1 MPRRDDL
8 RSVCVLGAGPIR
20 IGQACEFDYSG
31 VQGVQA
37 LREEGLRV
45 VLVNSNPATIMTD
58 PERAD
63 ATYIEP
69 ITATVVAA
77 ILEKERCDALLPT
90 LGGQTALNV
99 AVELANS
106 GVLERLSVRLLGAGV
121 DAIRTAEDRER
132 FREAMR
138 RTGLPVLPSLTVT
151 SLARAEAAADVVG
164 FPAILR
170 PSFTLGGTGTAM
182 VYNREEY
189 GRAIKA
195 ALAASPVGEVL
206 VERSVEGWK
215 EFELEVMRDVADTVV
230 VVCSIENVDAMGVH
244 TGDSITVAPALTLTD
259 KEYQV
264 LRDAAAT
271 CLKTVGVETGGANV
285 QFAVRPET
293 GEWAIIEMNPRVSR
307 SSALASKATG
317 FPIARIAAKLALG
330 YRLDEITNAITGST
344 PASFEPALDYVVVK
358 VPRFAFEKFPGADD
372 TLGTAMKSVGEAMA
386 IGTCFEEALLKAV
399 RSLELGRAGLAAPPS
414 VGRLD
419 EEGLASRLRI
429 PNPERLWVVAEALRR
444 GWDVDRVSGL
454 SRWDPWFVRRV
465 AGLVAAEAAIADR
478 GLSDAGALAAA
489 KRLGFSD
496 ADLARLVGQPEGQVR
511 ERRRSAGAVRRY
523 RKVDTCAG
531 EFAASTPYLYGS
543 FGTLD
548 EVPDRKRPAV
558 VILGSGPVRIGQGIE
573 FDACCVQAIAG
584 LRAQGREAVMLNCN
598 PETVSTDWD
607 AADRLYFEPLTLE
620 EALDVITREQAEGAV
635 AQFGGQT
642 PLKLA
647 KGLAAAGVRIL
658 GTPPDAIDLA
668 EDRERFSAVLKR
680 LGLRQPACEAVVA
693 LGEARNA
700 AARLGYPV
708 LVRPSYV
715 LGGRGMEVVYRE
727 GELAEYWER
736 EVLAAPEHPVLI
748 DRFLERAVE
757 VDVDALSDGSEVVIC
772 GVLEHIEEAGI
783 HSGDSSCVFP
793 SVSLAL
799 EVGAEVRRI
808 TRLLARELGVVGL
821 LNLQLAVRDGLVYV
835 LEANPRASRTVPF
848 VSKATGVPWAGM
860 AAQVCCGARLSD
872 LGVVDGVPLGVAVK
886 MPVFPFDR
894 FPGVD
899 PLPGPEMRSTGEVM
913 GMAGSFGEAYAKA
926 AQGAGLALPPAGT
939 VFLSVADAD
948 KPRATPLAAR
958 LQELG
963 LNLLATQGTAA
974 ALARDGIKT
983 DIVRKVSEGRPHVVD
998 LMVNGEIQMV
1008 INTASGSRAHRDGI
1022 AIRRGALEHRI
1033 PYVATVA
1040 GAFAAAE
1047 AIAAL
1052 RGSGVEPRS
1061 LQEWQARADAQRL
1074 AASRAANR

>member
-1 MPRRDDL
+1 MPRSTDVRN
-8 RSVCVLGAGPIR
+8 VCVLGAGPIR

-45 VLVNSNPATIMTD
+45 VLINSNPATIMTD

-63 ATYIEP
+63 ATYVEP
-69 ITATVVAA
+69 ITAEVAAA
-77 ILEKERCDALLPT
+77 ILEHEGCDALLPT

-99 AVELANS
+99 AVELANA
-106 GVLERLSVRLLGAGV
+106 GVLDRLGVRLLGASV

-138 RTGLPVLPSLTVT
+138 RAGLPVLPSLTVT
-151 SLARAEAAADVVG
+151 ALARAAEAAETVG

-170 PSFTLGGTGTAM
+170 PSFTLGGTGAAM

-189 GRAIKA
+189 AQAIKL

-285 QFAVRPET
+285 QFAVHPDT

-358 VPRFAFEKFPGADD
+358 VPRFAFEKFPGAED
-372 TLGTAMKSVGEAMA
+372 TLGTSMKSVGEVMA
-386 IGTCFEEALLKAV
+386 IGGTFEEALLKAV
-399 RSLELGRAGLAAPPS
+399 RSLELGREGLAAPAA
-414 VGRLD
+414 VAALD
-419 EEGLASRLRI
+419 EEALASRLRVAS
-429 PNPERLWVVAEALRR
+429 PERLWAVAEALRR
-444 GWDVDRVSGL
+444 GWEVERVSEL
-454 SRWDPWFVRRV
+454 SRWDPWFVRRI
-465 AGLVAAEAAIADR
+465 AGLVAAEATITER
-478 GLSDAGALAAA
+478 AGEDEVLTAA
-489 KRLGFSD
+489 KRLGFGD
-496 ADLARLVGQPEGQVR
+496 GDIARLLGKPEERVR
-511 ERRRSAGAVRRY
+511 DRRCKAGAIRRY

-531 EFAASTPYLYGS
+531 EFAAATPYLYGG

-548 EVPDRKRPAV
+548 EVPQREKPAV

-584 LRAQGREAVMLNCN
+584 LRAAGREAVMMNCN

-620 EALDVITREQAEGAV
+620 EVLDVAAREDAEGAV

-647 KGLAAAGVRIL
+647 KGLAAAGVKIL
-658 GTPPDAIDLA
+658 GTPPEAIDVA
-668 EDRERFSAVLKR
+668 EDRERFSAVIRK
-680 LGLRQPACEAVVA
+680 LGLRQPAGEAVVSLA
-693 LGEARNA
+693 DAKRTA
-700 AARLGYPV
+700 ACLGYPV

-715 LGGRGMEVVYRE
+715 LGGRGMQSVYRE
-727 GELAEYWER
+727 GDLAAYWKR
-736 EVLAAPEHPVLI
+736 EVVATPEHPVLI

-757 VDVDALSDGSEVVIC
+757 IDVDALADGHGVVIC

-793 SVSLAL
+793 SVSLHL
-799 EVGAEVRRI
+799 EITAEVRRI
-808 TRLLARELGVVGL
+808 VRLLARELGVVGL

-848 VSKATGVPWAGM
+848 ISKATGVPWATL
-860 AAQVCCGARLSD
+860 AAQVCCGARLSE
-872 LGVVDGVPLGVAVK
+872 LGVSDGVPLGVAVK
-886 MPVFPFDR
+886 MPVFPFER

-913 GMAGSFGEAYAKA
+913 GMAETFGEAYAKA
-926 AQGAGLALPPAGT
+926 ALGAGLALPLAGT
-939 VFLSVADAD
+939 VFLSVADGD
-948 KPRATPLAAR
+948 KPRATSLAAR
-958 LQELG
+958 LEELG
-963 LNLLATQGTAA
+963 FALIATQGTAA
-974 ALARDGIKT
+974 ALARDGIASR
-983 DIVRKVSEGRPHVVD
+983 VVYKVSEGRPHAVD

-1008 INTASGSRAHRDGI
+1008 INTATGSRAHRDGV
-1022 AIRRGALEHRI
+1022 AIRRGALEHRV

-1040 GAFAAAE
+1040 GAFAAGE

-1052 RGSGVEPRS
+1052 RRGTIEPRS
-1061 LQEWQARADAQRL
+1061 LQAWQTRTRAQRP
-1074 AASRAANR
+1074 ASGRTVS

>member
-1 MPRRDDL
+1 MTRRTDV

-63 ATYIEP
+63 ATYVEP
-69 ITATVVAA
+69 ITAEVVTA
-77 ILEKERCDALLPT
+77 ILEAERCDAMLPT

-99 AVELANS
+99 AVELADA
-106 GVLERLSVRLLGAGV
+106 GVLERLGVRLLGATV
-121 DAIRTAEDRER
+121 EAIRTAEDRER

-138 RTGLPVLPSLTVT
+138 RSGLPVLPSLTVR
-151 SLARAEAAADVVG
+151 SLASCGEAAERVG

-170 PSFTLGGTGTAM
+170 PSFTLGGTGAAM

-189 GRAIKA
+189 AGAIRA
-195 ALAASPVGEVL
+195 ALAASPVSEVL

-215 EFELEVMRDVADTVV
+215 EYELEVMRDLADTVV

-264 LRDAAAT
+264 LRDAAAV
-271 CLKTVGVETGGANV
+271 CLRTVGVETGGANV
-285 QFAVRPET
+285 QFAVDPAT
-293 GEWAIIEMNPRVSR
+293 GEWVIIEMNPRVSR

-330 YRLDEITNAITGST
+330 YRLDEIVNAITRST

-358 VPRFAFEKFPGADD
+358 MPRFAFEKFPGAERV
-372 TLGTAMKSVGEAMA
+372 LGSSMKSVGEAMA
-386 IGTCFEEALLKAV
+386 IGAGFEEALLKAV
-399 RSLELGRAGLAAPPS
+399 RSLELGRVGLAATPEIAACD
-414 VGRLD
+414 D
-419 EEGLASRLRI
+419 EALISALRI
-429 PNPERLWVVAEALRR
+429 PSPERLWAVAEAARR
-444 GWDVDRVSGL
+444 GWSVEQIATM

-465 AGLVAAEAAIADR
+465 AGLVAAEAALGGSVDGELLR
-478 GLSDAGALAAA
+478 GA
-489 KRLGFSD
+489 KRLGFADEDIARIAGRTTD
-496 ADLARLVGQPEGQVR
+496 AMRRHRLD
-511 ERRRSAGAVRRY
+511 AGLVRRY

-531 EFAASTPYLYGS
+531 EFAAATPYLYGS
-543 FGTLD
+543 FGELD
-548 EVPDRKRPAV
+548 EVPPAGRPSA

-584 LRAQGREAVMLNCN
+584 LRAEGRDAVMVNCN

-607 AADRLYFEPLTLE
+607 AADRLYFEPLTTE
-620 EALDVITREQAEGAV
+620 DVLDVVERESAEGV
-635 AQFGGQT
+635 LVQLGGQT

-647 KGLAAAGVRIL
+647 RALAASGVRVL
-658 GTPPDAIDLA
+658 GTSPEAIDLA
-668 EDRERFSAVLKR
+668 EDRERFAGVLAR
-680 LGLRQPACEAVVA
+680 LGLRQPP
-693 LGEARNA
+693 GETVLSLDAARA
-700 AARLGYPV
+700 AAERLGYPV

-727 GELAEYWER
+727 AELTDYWRR
-736 EVLAAPEHPVLI
+736 EVLVAPEHPVLL

-757 VDVDALSDGSEVVIC
+757 IDVDALADGADVVIC
-772 GVLEHIEEAGI
+772 GILEHIEEAGI
-783 HSGDSSCVFP
+783 HSGDSSCVLP
-793 SVSLAL
+793 SVSLPL
-799 EVGAEVRRI
+799 EVLAEVRR
-808 TRLLARELGVVGL
+808 TARLLARELHVVGL
-821 LNLQLAVRDGLVYV
+821 INVQLAVRDGAVFV

-848 VSKATGVPWAGM
+848 ISKATGVPWATL
-860 AAQVCCGARLSD
+860 AARLCCGATVAS
-872 LGVVDGVPLGVAVK
+872 LGIQDGVPMGIAVK

-913 GMAGSFGEAYAKA
+913 GIASTFGEAYAKA
-926 AQGAGLALPPAGT
+926 ALGAGLGLPQRGGA
-939 VFLSVADAD
+939 FLSLAEPD
-948 KPRATPLAAR
+948 KPRAAALGAR
-958 LQELG
+958 FEELG
-963 LNLLATQGTAA
+963 FTLLATRGTAA
-974 ALARDGIKT
+974 VLQRAG
-983 DIVRKVSEGRPHVVD
+983 VRASVVAKVSEGRPHVVD
-998 LMVNGEIQMV
+998 GMVNGDIQLV
-1008 INTASGSRAHRDGI
+1008 INTATGSRAHRDGI

-1033 PYVATVA
+1033 PYVATIP

-1047 AIAAL
+1047 AIAAVR
-1052 RGSGVEPRS
+1052 RGPLSVRPLQAWAVETGRTP
-1061 LQEWQARADAQRL
+1061 L
-1074 AASRAANR
+1074 AAAR

>member
-1 MPRRDDL
+1 MPRRADV

-37 LREEGLRV
+37 LREESLRV
-45 VLVNSNPATIMTD
+45 VLINSNPATIMTD

-63 ATYIEP
+63 ATYVEP
-69 ITATVVAA
+69 ITAEVAAA
-77 ILEKERCDALLPT
+77 ILEREGCDALLPT

-99 AVELANS
+99 AVELANA
-106 GVLERLSVRLLGAGV
+106 GVLDRLGVRLLGATV
-121 DAIRTAEDRER
+121 EAIRTAEDRER

-138 RTGLPVLPSLTVT
+138 RAGLPVLPSLTVT
-151 SLARAEAAADVVG
+151 SLARSGEAADTVG

-170 PSFTLGGTGTAM
+170 PSFTLGGTGAAM
-182 VYNREEY
+182 VYNRDEY
-189 GRAIKA
+189 ASAIRA

-285 QFAVRPET
+285 QFAVHPDT
-293 GEWAIIEMNPRVSR
+293 GEWVVIEMNPRVSR

-330 YRLDEITNAITGST
+330 YRLDEITNAITRST

-358 VPRFAFEKFPGADD
+358 VPRFAFEKFPGAEVV
-372 TLGTAMKSVGEAMA
+372 LGTSMKSVGEVMA
-386 IGTCFEEALLKAV
+386 IGGTFEEALLKAV
-399 RSLELGRAGLAAPPS
+399 RSLELGRAGLGSPPWVAA
-414 VGRLD
+414 LED
-419 EEGLASRLRI
+419 EVLASQTRVAT
-429 PNPERLWVVAEALRR
+429 PDRLWVVAEALRR
-444 GWDVDRVSGL
+444 GWPVERVSEL
-454 SRWDPWFVRRV
+454 SRWDPWFVRRI
-465 AGLVAAEAAIADR
+465 AGLVAAERVIVGR
-478 GLSDAGALAAA
+478 GARDGALLVAA
-489 KRLGFSD
+489 KRLGFGD
-496 ADLARLVGQPEGQVR
+496 ADLAGLLGKPEAKVR
-511 ERRRSAGAVRRY
+511 ERRRRAGAVRRY

-531 EFAASTPYLYGS
+531 EFAAATPYLYGG

-548 EVPDRKRPAV
+548 EVPRRDRPAV

-584 LRAQGREAVMLNCN
+584 LRAARREAVMVNCN

-607 AADRLYFEPLTLE
+607 AADRLYFEPLTHE
-620 EALDVITREQAEGAV
+620 EVLDVCVREQAEGV
-635 AQFGGQT
+635 VVQFGGQT

-647 KGLAAAGVRIL
+647 PGLAAAGVRIL
-658 GTPPDAIDLA
+658 GTSPDAIDLA
-668 EDRERFSAVLKR
+668 EDRERFSAMIGR
-680 LGLRQPACEAVVA
+680 LGLRQPAGEAVAA
-693 LGEARNA
+693 LADARKA

-715 LGGRGMEVVYRE
+715 LGGRGMQAVYRDADLE
-727 GELAEYWER
+727 AYWRR
-736 EVLAAPEHPVLI
+736 EVLATPEHPVLI

-757 VDVDALSDGSEVVIC
+757 IDVDALSDGKAVAIC

-793 SVSLAL
+793 SVSLPL
-799 EVGAEVRRI
+799 EITAEVRRI
-808 TRLLARELGVVGL
+808 VRLLARELGVVGL
-821 LNLQLAVRDGLVYV
+821 LNLQLAVRDGVVYV

-848 VSKATGVPWAGM
+848 ISKATGVDWAAL
-860 AAQVCCGARLSD
+860 AAQVCCGARLAD
-872 LGVVDGVPLGVAVK
+872 LAVADGVPLGVAVK

-913 GMAGSFGEAYAKA
+913 GMAETFGEAYAKA
-926 AQGAGLALPPAGT
+926 ALGAGLALPLSGT

-948 KPRATPLAAR
+948 KPRAASLAAR
-958 LQELG
+958 LEELG
-963 LNLLATQGTAA
+963 FELVATHGTAA
-974 ALARDGIKT
+974 ALGRDGIAAGT
-983 DIVRKVSEGRPHVVD
+983 VHKVSEGRPHAVD
-998 LMVNGEIQMV
+998 LMVNGKIQMV
-1008 INTASGSRAHRDGI
+1008 INTATGSRAHRDGG

-1040 GAFAAAE
+1040 GAFAAGE

-1052 RGSGVEPRS
+1052 RGRALEPRS
-1061 LQEWQARADAQRL
+1061 LQAWQGRASARRRQDGG
-1074 AASRAANR
+1074 AAAG

>member
-1 MPRRDDL
+1 MTPRRTEV
-8 RSVCVLGAGPIR
+8 RNVCVLGAGPIR

-45 VLVNSNPATIMTD
+45 VLINSNPATIMTD

-63 ATYIEP
+63 ATYVEP
-69 ITATVVAA
+69 ITAEVAAA
-77 ILEKERCDALLPT
+77 ILEHEGCDALLPT

-99 AVELANS
+99 AVELANA
-106 GVLERLSVRLLGAGV
+106 GVLERLGVGLLGASV

-138 RTGLPVLPSLTVT
+138 RAGLPVLPSLTVT
-151 SLARAEAAADVVG
+151 SLARAAEAAEAVG

-170 PSFTLGGTGTAM
+170 PSFTLGGTGAAM

-189 GRAIKA
+189 ARAIKL

-285 QFAVRPET
+285 QFAVHPDT

-358 VPRFAFEKFPGADD
+358 VPRFAFEKFPGAED
-372 TLGTAMKSVGEAMA
+372 TLGTSMKSVGEVMA
-386 IGTCFEEALLKAV
+386 IGATFEEALLKAV
-399 RSLELGRAGLAAPPS
+399 RSLELGREGLAAPAA
-414 VGRLD
+414 VAALD
-419 EEGLASRLRI
+419 EEALASRLRVAS
-429 PNPERLWVVAEALRR
+429 PERLWAVAEALRR
-444 GWDVDRVSGL
+444 GWEVERVSEL

-465 AGLVAAEAAIADR
+465 AGLVAAEATIAER
-478 GLSDAGALAAA
+478 AGDVEVLTAA
-489 KRLGFSD
+489 KRLGFGD
-496 ADLARLVGQPEGQVR
+496 GDLARLLGKPEERVR
-511 ERRRSAGAVRRY
+511 ERRRKAGAVRRY

-531 EFAASTPYLYGS
+531 EFAAATPYLYGG

-548 EVPDRKRPAV
+548 EVPRCEKPAV

-584 LRAQGREAVMLNCN
+584 LRAAGREAVMINCN

-607 AADRLYFEPLTLE
+607 AADRLYFEPLSLE
-620 EALDVITREQAEGAV
+620 EVLDVVAREDAEGAV

-647 KGLAAAGVRIL
+647 KGLAAAGVKIL
-658 GTPPDAIDLA
+658 GTAPEAIDLA
-668 EDRERFSAVLKR
+668 EDRERFSAVIKK
-680 LGLRQPACEAVVA
+680 LGLRQPAGEAVGTLA
-693 LGEARNA
+693 DAKRTA
-700 AARLGYPV
+700 AHLGYPV

-715 LGGRGMEVVYRE
+715 LGGRGMQVVYRE
-727 GELAEYWER
+727 GDLEAYWKR
-736 EVLAAPEHPVLI
+736 EVIATPEHPVLI

-757 VDVDALSDGSEVVIC
+757 IDVDALADGHGVVIC

-793 SVSLAL
+793 SVSLHL
-799 EVGAEVRRI
+799 EITAEVRRI
-808 TRLLARELGVVGL
+808 VRLLARELGVVGL

-848 VSKATGVPWAGM
+848 ISKATGVPWAAL
-860 AAQVCCGARLSD
+860 AAQVCCGARLSE
-872 LGVVDGVPLGVAVK
+872 LGVSDGVPLGVAVK
-886 MPVFPFDR
+886 MPVFPFER

-913 GMAGSFGEAYAKA
+913 GMAETFGEAYAKA
-926 AQGAGLALPPAGT
+926 ALGAGLALPLAGT
-939 VFLSVADAD
+939 VFLSVADGD
-948 KPRATPLAAR
+948 KPRATSLAAR
-958 LQELG
+958 LEELG
-963 LNLLATQGTAA
+963 FALVATQGTAA
-974 ALARDGIKT
+974 ALARDGIASR
-983 DIVRKVSEGRPHVVD
+983 VVYKVSEGRPHAVD

-1008 INTASGSRAHRDGI
+1008 INTATGSRAHRDGV
-1022 AIRRGALEHRI
+1022 AIRGGALEHHV

-1040 GAFAAAE
+1040 GAFAAGE

-1052 RGSGVEPRS
+1052 RRGTIEPRS
-1061 LQEWQARADAQRL
+1061 LQAWQARTRVQRP
-1074 AASRAANR
+1074 ANGRTATS

>member
-1 MPRRDDL
+1 MPRRSDVKN
-8 RSVCVLGAGPIR
+8 VCVLGAGPIR

-45 VLVNSNPATIMTD
+45 VLINSNPATIMTD

-63 ATYIEP
+63 ATYVEP
-69 ITATVVAA
+69 VTAEVAAA
-77 ILEKERCDALLPT
+77 ILEREGCDALLPT

-99 AVELANS
+99 AVELANA
-106 GVLERLSVRLLGAGV
+106 GVLNRLGVRLLGATV
-121 DAIRTAEDRER
+121 EAIRTAEDRER

-138 RTGLPVLPSLTVT
+138 RAGLPVLPSLTVT
-151 SLARAEAAADVVG
+151 SLARAGEAADTVG

-170 PSFTLGGTGTAM
+170 PSFTLGGTGAAM
-182 VYNREEY
+182 VYNRDEY
-189 GRAIKA
+189 ASAIKA

-285 QFAVRPET
+285 QFAVHPDT
-293 GEWAIIEMNPRVSR
+293 GEWVVIEMNPRVSR

-330 YRLDEITNAITGST
+330 YRLDEITNAITRST

-358 VPRFAFEKFPGADD
+358 VPRFAFEKFPGAEVV
-372 TLGTAMKSVGEAMA
+372 LGTSMKSVGEVMA
-386 IGTCFEEALLKAV
+386 IGGMFEEALLKAV
-399 RSLELGRAGLAAPPS
+399 RSLELGRAGLAAPPW
-414 VGRLD
+414 VAALED
-419 EEGLASRLRI
+419 EVLASQARVAT
-429 PNPERLWVVAEALRR
+429 PDRLWVVAEALRR
-444 GWDVDRVSGL
+444 GWPVERVSEL
-454 SRWDPWFVRRV
+454 SRWDAWFVRRV
-465 AGLVAAEAAIADR
+465 AGLVAAEGVIVVRGARDGAA
-478 GLSDAGALAAA
+478 LVAA
-489 KRLGFSD
+489 KRLGFGD
-496 ADLARLVGQPEGQVR
+496 ADLAGLLNKPEARVR
-511 ERRRSAGAVRRY
+511 ERRRKAGAVRRY

-531 EFAASTPYLYGS
+531 EFAAATPYLYGG

-548 EVPDRKRPAV
+548 EVPRRDRPAV

-584 LRAQGREAVMLNCN
+584 LRAAGREAVMVNCN

-607 AADRLYFEPLTLE
+607 AADRLYFEPLTHEEVLDVCVRE
-620 EALDVITREQAEGAV
+620 EAEGV
-635 AQFGGQT
+635 VVQFGGQT

-647 KGLAAAGVRIL
+647 HGLAAAGVRIL
-658 GTPPDAIDLA
+658 GTSPEAIDLA
-668 EDRERFSAVLKR
+668 EDRERFSAVIGT
-680 LGLRQPACEAVVA
+680 LGLRQPAGQTVDSLAD
-693 LGEARNA
+693 ARKA

-715 LGGRGMEVVYRE
+715 LGGRGMQAVYRDADLE
-727 GELAEYWER
+727 AYWKR
-736 EVLAAPEHPVLI
+736 EVLATPEHPVLI

-757 VDVDALSDGSEVVIC
+757 IDVDALSDGKAVAIC

-793 SVSLAL
+793 SVSLPL
-799 EVGAEVRRI
+799 EITAEVRRI
-808 TRLLARELGVVGL
+808 VRLLARELGVVGL

-848 VSKATGVPWAGM
+848 ISKATGVEWAAL
-860 AAQVCCGARLSD
+860 AAQVCCGAHIAD
-872 LGVVDGVPLGVAVK
+872 LDVADGVPLGVAVK

-913 GMAGSFGEAYAKA
+913 GMAETFGEAYAKA
-926 AQGAGLALPPAGT
+926 ALGAGLALPLSGT

-948 KPRATPLAAR
+948 KPRATSLAAR
-958 LQELG
+958 LEELG
-963 LNLLATQGTAA
+963 FKLVATQGTAA
-974 ALARDGIKT
+974 ALGRDGIT
-983 DIVRKVSEGRPHVVD
+983 AGVVHKVSEGRPHAVD
-998 LMVNGEIQMV
+998 LMVNGKIQMV
-1008 INTASGSRAHRDGI
+1008 INTATGSRAHRDGV

-1040 GAFAAAE
+1040 GAFAAGE

-1052 RGSGVEPRS
+1052 RGHALEPRS
-1061 LQEWQARADAQRL
+1061 LQAWQGRARARRRHDGG
-1074 AASRAANR
+1074 AAVG

>member
-1 MPRRDDL
+1 MPRRTDVAN
-8 RSVCVLGAGPIR
+8 VCVLGAGPIR

-45 VLVNSNPATIMTD
+45 VLINSNPATIMTD

-63 ATYIEP
+63 ATYVEP
-69 ITATVVAA
+69 VTAEVAAA
-77 ILEKERCDALLPT
+77 ILEKEGCDSLLPT

-99 AVELANS
+99 AVELANA
-106 GVLERLSVRLLGAGV
+106 GVLDRLGIRLLGATV
-121 DAIRTAEDRER
+121 EAIRTAEDRER

-138 RTGLPVLPSLTVT
+138 RAGLPVLPSLTVT
-151 SLARAEAAADVVG
+151 SLARSGEAADAVG

-170 PSFTLGGTGTAM
+170 PSFTLGGTGAAM

-189 GRAIKA
+189 AKAIKA

-285 QFAVRPET
+285 QFAVHPDT
-293 GEWAIIEMNPRVSR
+293 GEWAVIEMNPRVSR

-330 YRLDEITNAITGST
+330 YRLDEITNAITRST

-358 VPRFAFEKFPGADD
+358 VPRFAFEKFPGAEDV
-372 TLGTAMKSVGEAMA
+372 LGTSMKSVGEAMA
-386 IGTCFEEALLKAV
+386 IGRTFEEALLKAV
-399 RSLELGRAGLAAPPS
+399 RSLELGRAGLAAPPA
-414 VGRLD
+414 VAALD
-419 EEGLASRLRI
+419 EEALASRLRVA
-429 PNPERLWVVAEALRR
+429 NPDRLWAVAEALRR
-444 GWDVDRVSGL
+444 GWEIATVGEL

-465 AGLVAAEAAIADR
+465 AGLVAAEEAITER
-478 GLSDAGALAAA
+478 GAGDGDALAAA
-489 KRLGFSD
+489 KRLGFGD
-496 ADLARLVGQPEGQVR
+496 GDLARLLHKPESRVR
-511 ERRRSAGAVRRY
+511 ERRRKAGAVRRY

-531 EFAASTPYLYGS
+531 EFAAATPYLYGG

-548 EVPDRKRPAV
+548 EVPRREKPAV

-584 LRAQGREAVMLNCN
+584 LRAAGREAVMINCN

-607 AADRLYFEPLTLE
+607 AADRLYFEPLTHE
-620 EALDVITREQAEGAV
+620 EVLDVCAREGAEGAV

-647 KGLAAAGVRIL
+647 RGLADAGVRIL
-658 GTPPDAIDLA
+658 GTSPDAIDLA
-668 EDRERFSAVLKR
+668 EDRERFSAVIRK
-680 LGLRQPACEAVVA
+680 LGLRQPAGETVTA
-693 LGEARNA
+693 LADAKRA

-715 LGGRGMEVVYRE
+715 LGGRGMQAVYRE
-727 GELAEYWER
+727 GELAAYWKR
-736 EVLAAPEHPVLI
+736 EVLATPEHPVLI

-757 VDVDALSDGSEVVIC
+757 IDVDALADGTSVVIC

-793 SVSLAL
+793 SVSLPL
-799 EVGAEVRRI
+799 EITAEVRRI
-808 TRLLARELGVVGL
+808 VRLLARELGVAGL

-848 VSKATGVPWAGM
+848 ISKATGVPWAAL
-860 AAQVCCGARLSD
+860 AAQVCCGARLAD
-872 LGVVDGVPLGVAVK
+872 LDVADGVPLGVAVK

-913 GMAGSFGEAYAKA
+913 GMADTFGEAYAKA
-926 AQGAGLALPPAGT
+926 AVGAGLALPLAGT
-939 VFLSVADAD
+939 VFLSVADFD
-948 KPRATPLAAR
+948 KPRATSLAAR
-958 LQELG
+958 LEELG
-963 LNLLATQGTAA
+963 FGLVATQGTAA
-974 ALARDGIKT
+974 ALARDGIASK
-983 DIVRKVSEGRPHVVD
+983 VVNKVSEGRPHAVD

-1008 INTASGSRAHRDGI
+1008 INTATGSRAHRDGV

-1040 GAFAAAE
+1040 GAFAAGE

-1052 RGSGVEPRS
+1052 RRGALDPCS
-1061 LQEWQARADAQRL
+1061 LQAWQARAGAQRRPARG
-1074 AASRAANR
+1074 AAAG